1 METID
6 GVTDMELRH
15 LRYFQALAGTLNF
28 TRAAEKSHV
37 TQSTLSHQ
45 IKQLEEELGVSL
57 FERTGKKVL
66 LTEAGETLLDQ
77 ITPAM
82 RMIDEATWLIRDSS
96 DEVKGTIRVGAT
108 HSFNM
113 RLVPDCIAA
122 FLNRHP
128 SIKVVVEELS
138 GNEITERLKQNE
150 IDLGISYRPRAQTD
164 LHFEPLYNE
173 EMKLVVGRN
182 HPLAKR
188 KKVRMVEL
196 QMQRMALLPTY
207 YSTRQILDECF
218 AAARVEP
225 QVVVELNS
233 VMPMVELVKKTDLA
247 TIVSEVVITSEKDLR
262 VIPIE
267 DPTPIRTPGLLWV
280 RGQAQSEAIRH
291 FINTVRRYSTGQAH
305 GG

>member
-1 METID
+1 
-6 GVTDMELRH
+6 MELRH
-15 LRYFQALAGTLNF
+15 LRYFQALAATLNF

-45 IKQLEEELGVSL
+45 IKQLEEELGVPL
-57 FERTGKKVL
+57 FERVGKKVL

-77 ITPAM
+77 IGPAM
-82 RMIDEATWLIRDSS
+82 RMIDEATWHIKDAS
-96 DEVKGTIRVGAT
+96 EVVKGTIRVGAT
-108 HSFNM
+108 HSFNI
-113 RLVPDCIAA
+113 RLVPDCVAA

-138 GNEITERLKQNE
+138 GNEITERLKQDQ
-150 IDLGISYRPRAQTD
+150 IDLGISYRPRDQTD

-173 EMKLVVGRN
+173 ELKLAVGKN

-188 KKVRMVEL
+188 KKIRMVEL
-196 QMQRMALLPTY
+196 QMVRMTLLPAY
-207 YSTRQILDECF
+207 FSTRQILDECF

-247 TIVSEVVITSEKDLR
+247 TIVSEMVVPNLEDLR

-267 DPTPIRTPGLLWV
+267 DPTPMRTPGLLWV
-280 RGQAQSEAIRH
+280 RGGPQSEAVKH
-291 FINTVRRYSTGQAH
+291 FVNSVRRYSSQG
-305 GG
+305 

>member
-6 GVTDMELRH
+6 GISGMELRH
-15 LRYFQALAGTLNF
+15 LRYFQALAATLNF

-45 IKQLEEELGVSL
+45 IRQLEDELGVEL
-57 FERTGKKVL
+57 FERVGKKVL
-66 LTEAGETLLDQ
+66 LTEAGENLLDQ
-77 ITPAM
+77 VTPAM
-82 RMIDEATWLIRDSS
+82 RMIDEAAWHIRDTT

-108 HSFNM
+108 HSFNI

-138 GNEITERLKQNE
+138 GNEITERLRQNQ
-150 IDLGISYRPRAQTD
+150 IDLGISYRPEDQTD

-173 EMKLVVGRN
+173 ELKLVVGKN

-188 KKVRMVEL
+188 KKIRMVEL
-196 QMQRMALLPTY
+196 QMVRMTLLPQY
-207 YSTRQILDECF
+207 FSTRKILDECF

-225 QVVVELNS
+225 LVVVELNS

-247 TIVSEVVITSEKDLR
+247 SIVSEMVVADRRDLR

-267 DPTPIRTPGLLWV
+267 DPTPMRTPGLLWA
-280 RGQAQSEAIRH
+280 RGGAQPEAVRH
-291 FINTVRRYSTGQAH
+291 FINAVRRYSAKG
-305 GG
+305 